1 MPEAACRGR
10 LVNVFHG
17 KRRPGNSPVQLS
29 LGRKNAS
36 AGPSGPMPGAGRPWP
51 VGKTGRIAIPNGL
64 FRRAARPAL
73 RPQTGRFGA
82 AVCAFCRASAQ
93 GRECK
98 WLWASRLRDAAETA
112 VFAPGDARRRVD
124 AALGGP
130 FVVLFRN
137 TAACPRTPAG
147 QCGGPRPG
155 AQAHARRRKKGRAE
169 GLNSDF
175 LR

>member
-1 MPEAACRGR
+1 
-10 LVNVFHG
+10 
-17 KRRPGNSPVQLS
+17 
-29 LGRKNAS
+29 
-36 AGPSGPMPGAGRPWP
+36 MPGAGRTLPA
-51 VGKTGRIAIPNGL
+51 GKTGRIAIPDGL
-64 FRRAARPAL
+64 FRRAARPVL

-93 GRECK
+93 GRERK
-98 WLWASRLRDAAETA
+98 WLWASRLHDAAETV

-137 TAACPRTPAG
+137 TAACPRTPPG